1 MRAITYKGTISLGVL
16 CLLKHSTAA
25 VRKPPN
31 VPSYV
36 YLSVIIPVQF
46 SLRLPDA
53 IILSPCRI
61 HFKHLFVLFAGL
73 RTFYGTHPCMPCP
86 PLTITFICLVLC
98 LPRSTKKRA
107 RAQQCRVRYP
117 LNYQTFSIHRNPRS
131 CGYAIPQIA
140 GVRQSLNPWKFE
152 RLDEVIDICLLAL
165 S

>member
-1 MRAITYKGTISLGVL
+1 MTYSGIISAGVL

-73 RTFYGTHPCMPCP
+73 RTFYGTHTCMPCP
-86 PLTITFICLVLC
+86 PLTLTFICLVLC
-98 LPRSTKKRA
+98 LPRSTKKRGPGA
-107 RAQQCRVRYP
+107 TMPRPVSVKLSNL
-117 LNYQTFSIHRNPRS
+117 LNTPESAILRIRNTAKRRGPS
-131 CGYAIPQIA
+131 
-140 GVRQSLNPWKFE
+140 VLKSL
-152 RLDEVIDICLLAL
+152 EV
-165 S
+165 